1 VDKIDRG
8 EPCQKG
14 QDFEQYTAD
23 RVAFSAR
30 VNEPQKVPMR
40 KRAAIYARTAI
51 SQKPEGGDFAL
62 ADQVR
67 QCQLYCHERGYTV
80 EERHIYCESGSGS
93 LDTCKLPRYASM
105 HEAARRHEFD
115 AVVLVSLDRL
125 SRNQAHRATLLNE
138 LAQCEVTIECVNGDT
153 SVLFLEIKRYVA
165 GIERARI
172 AARAAQGRT
181 ARKAKRKQQ

>member
-30 VNEPQKVPMR
+30 VTEPQKVPMR

-67 QCQLYCHERGYTV
+67 QCQLYCHERGYNV

-93 LDTCKLPRYASM
+93 LDTCKLPRYTSM

-125 SRNQAHRATLLNE
+125 SRNQSHSAAVLNE

-153 SVLFLEIKRYVA
+153 AVLILEIKRYVA
-165 GIERARI
+165 EIEQARI
-172 AARAAQGRT
+172 AARAAQGRA
-181 ARKAKRKQQ
+181 ARKAKREQQ

>member
-1 VDKIDRG
+1 MEKIDRG

-14 QDFEQYTAD
+14 QDFEQNTAD
-23 RVAFSAR
+23 RVAFNAP
-30 VNEPQKVPMR
+30 VKEPQKVPIR

-51 SQKPEGGDFAL
+51 SQKTDGGDFAL
-62 ADQVR
+62 AEQVR
-67 QCQLYCHERGYTV
+67 QCQLYCQERGYTV

-93 LDTCKLPRYASM
+93 LDTCKLPRYASL

-115 AVVLVSLDRL
+115 TVVLVSLDRL